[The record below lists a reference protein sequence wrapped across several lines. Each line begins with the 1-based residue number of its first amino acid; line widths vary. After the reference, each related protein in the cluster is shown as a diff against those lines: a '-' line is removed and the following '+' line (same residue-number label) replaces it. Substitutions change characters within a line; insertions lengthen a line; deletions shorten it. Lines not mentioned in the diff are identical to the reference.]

1 MIGEAWAVF
10 GDVTI
15 AVGEKWML
23 HRRGEHPAWDDIGAV
38 FVFFDL
44 VSHCIIEGA
53 LGGIL
58 CHSPPI

>member
-1 MIGEAWAVF
+1 MF